1 MTTKTTK
8 TTKQQGELTMSDT
21 HAGAALDASTVRAMV
36 ASNADTLV
44 VDVRTPGEFETA
56 HIDGAI
62 NIPLDQVD
70 AHLRRIVTDAGGT
83 LVLVCQS
90 GGRAQQAASKLA
102 SAGLH
107 DIVIMTGG
115 MTAWVAAGGPVES
128 TGWERWALERQVRL
142 VAGALVFFSVVVS
155 LWIPLAVIL
164 AGGVGA
170 GLAIAA
176 LTNTCV
182 MGMLLTRLPYN
193 RGAACDIDAAIA
205 RLSR

>member
-1 MTTKTTK
+1 
-8 TTKQQGELTMSDT
+8 MSDT
-21 HAGAALDASTVRAMV
+21 HAGATLDATTVRTMV
-36 ASNADTLV
+36 ANNADTLV

-56 HIDGAI
+56 HVAGAI

-70 AHLRRIVTDAGGT
+70 AHLRRIVSDAGGT
-83 LVLVCQS
+83 LILVCQS

-107 DIVIMTGG
+107 DVAVMAGG
-115 MTAWVAAGGPVES
+115 MSAWVAAGGPVER
-128 TGWERWALERQVRL
+128 TGQERWALERQVRL
-142 VAGALVFFSVVVS
+142 VAGALVFFSVVAS
-155 LWIPLAVIL
+155 LWIPLAVML

-170 GLAIAA
+170 GLAFAA

-193 RGAACDIDAAIA
+193 RGAGCDIDAAIA